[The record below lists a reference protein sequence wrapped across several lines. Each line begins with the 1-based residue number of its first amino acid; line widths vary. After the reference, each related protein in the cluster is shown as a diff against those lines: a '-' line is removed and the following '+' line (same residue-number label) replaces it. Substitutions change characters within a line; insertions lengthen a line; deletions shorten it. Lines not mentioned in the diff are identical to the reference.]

1 MDSQKVNFVKL
12 IALLTPIVILPF
24 ALADEALT
32 VGEDYYGNDIE
43 AAIHEANQNERKV
56 DYANR
61 YWYNRTT
68 EKSFALPKLPSSDLE
83 ATSLEG
89 ALGTTAAGNSVA
101 DQSNQK
107 SDLAPP
113 TEISENNRNVNEAT
127 PPSSLQQAP
136 VTIEKSQF
144 TPIIYHE
151 FSQGTM
157 SVQGTVASG
166 TITSTPRP

>member
-1 MDSQKVNFVKL
+1 MDSPKANLIKV

-24 ALADEALT
+24 ALADEMQA
-32 VGEDYYGNDIE
+32 VGEDYYGNDIH
-43 AAIHEANQNERKV
+43 AAIL
-56 DYANR
+56 DANR

-68 EKSFALPKLPSSDLE
+68 ERSFALPKLPSKDLE

-89 ALGTTAAGNSVA
+89 AIGVTAAGPVSANPNSA
-101 DQSNQK
+101 
-107 SDLAPP
+107 SDLLPP
-113 TEISENNRNVNEAT
+113 TELTENNRNLKDANQPPAAQTEAVK
-127 PPSSLQQAP
+127 L
-136 VTIEKSQF
+136 EKSQF
-144 TPIIYHE
+144 TPLIQHD

>member
-1 MDSQKVNFVKL
+1 MDSPKANLIKV

-24 ALADEALT
+24 ALADEMQA

-68 EKSFALPKLPSSDLE
+68 ERSFALPKLPSKDLE

-89 ALGTTAAGNSVA
+89 AIGVTAAGPVSANPNSA
-101 DQSNQK
+101 
-107 SDLAPP
+107 SDLLPP
-113 TEISENNRNVNEAT
+113 TELTENNRNLKDANQPPAAQTEAVK
-127 PPSSLQQAP
+127 L
-136 VTIEKSQF
+136 EKSQF
-144 TPIIYHE
+144 TPLIQHD